1 MESNIETSE
10 KEKKAV
16 ARIAMTFIDRLDA
29 NICRNNQ
36 IYFNE
41 RSKITGIH
49 FFEEK
54 KHQIN

>member
-1 MESNIETSE
+1 MLYVKRKSKEQYGIKYTDTGK

-16 ARIAMTFIDRLDA
+16 EGIAMTFIDRLDA

-41 RSKITGIH
+41 RSKIT
-49 FFEEK
+49 
-54 KHQIN
+54 